1 MKCQVAV
8 IVNRR
13 GMHARAAASFVR
25 LAASF
30 NSKITLRRDGKQ
42 ANGKSIMSVMML
54 ALSKDS
60 RIELCADGDDEGKAI
75 AALAALVN
83 SGFGEGE

>member
-25 LAASF
+25 LATSF
-30 NSKITLRRDGKQ
+30 SSRITLRRDGKQ

-54 ALSKDS
+54 ALSKGS
-60 RIELCADGDDEGKAI
+60 RIELCADGDDEGEAV
-75 AALAALVN
+75 AALVALVN
-83 SGFGEGE
+83 SGFGEEE

>member
-1 MKCQVAV
+1 MKCQVIS

-30 NSKITLRRDGKQ
+30 SSKITLRRDGKETD
-42 ANGKSIMSVMML
+42 GKSIMGIMML
-54 ALSKDS
+54 ALSRDS
-60 RIELCADGDDEGKAI
+60 KVELCADGKDEAQ
-75 AALAALVN
+75 AHAALVALVN
-83 SGFGEGE
+83 NGFGEE

>member
-1 MKCQVAV
+1 
-8 IVNRR
+8 
-13 GMHARAAASFVR
+13 MHARAAASFVR

-60 RIELCADGDDEGKAI
+60 RVELCADGDDEGKAI